1 MIYSKLSVVIS
12 EIDQRKSS
20 GNVVT
25 ECKTKAGVILYF
37 NVIPFFIIRYPVR
50 YYLQYLMDIT
60 KYVTNAFSSRPFSSI
75 FYFVLCL
82 LDNLLTIEFSVLCAG
97 GTDLISPDQWELI
110 IASNNSK
117 LLSSRPILH
126 S

>member
-25 ECKTKAGVILYF
+25 EYKTKAGVILYF

-60 KYVTNAFSSRPFSSI
+60 KYVTNAFSSRPVSSV

-82 LDNLLTIEFSVLCAG
+82 LDNLLLIIDFSVLCAG
-97 GTDLISPDQWELI
+97 GTDLISPDHD
-110 IASNNSK
+110 
-117 LLSSRPILH
+117 LSGDS
-126 S
+126 